1 MLIDAADF
9 WSWALERYQNPRIR
23 DLLLT
28 LQESDDIIILEVMFV
43 AWLGAGRQQL
53 DHTVSR
59 QLRDSISPWVNG
71 VVKPLRQRRQAWSQ
85 DEDTINLKPMMLAV
99 ELEAERQLAE
109 LLCSA
114 VTSELPSSDVFC
126 IDVNLQLLPELC
138 RNPDVINQLTDVFQG

>member
-1 MLIDAADF
+1 MLIDTADF

-43 AWLGAGRQQL
+43 AWLGTRQQQL
-53 DHTVSR
+53 DHNVTK
-59 QLRDSISPWVNG
+59 QLRDSISLWVDC

-99 ELEAERQLAE
+99 ELEA
-109 LLCSA
+109 
-114 VTSELPSSDVFC
+114 
-126 IDVNLQLLPELC
+126 
-138 RNPDVINQLTDVFQG
+138 